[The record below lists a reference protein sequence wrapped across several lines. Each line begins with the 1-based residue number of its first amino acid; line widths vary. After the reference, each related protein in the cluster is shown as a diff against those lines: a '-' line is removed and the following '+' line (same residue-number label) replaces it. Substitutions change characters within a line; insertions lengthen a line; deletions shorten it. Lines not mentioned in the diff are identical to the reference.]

1 MCVFINITSHHN
13 TLVIRQKG
21 ESQDGCFKK
30 TKHVK
35 FPEKTNISYPWYVNV
50 RKNVRFSENMVCFVF
65 LKHRFAIRP
74 FALLPTNRT
83 VVLGWSFHNLRRFFN
98 FSAVFLQGTQF
109 FKTMMG
115 KRNKRKIFFSLKL
128 RNIRQ

>member
-13 TLVIRQKG
+13 TLVIRQKANLKTG
-21 ESQDGCFKK
+21 VSRKQSTSNFPKK
-30 TKHVK
+30 RT
-35 FPEKTNISYPWYVNV
+35 FLTPWYVNV

-98 FSAVFLQGTQF
+98 FSALFLQGTQF
-109 FKTMMG
+109 FKKMMG